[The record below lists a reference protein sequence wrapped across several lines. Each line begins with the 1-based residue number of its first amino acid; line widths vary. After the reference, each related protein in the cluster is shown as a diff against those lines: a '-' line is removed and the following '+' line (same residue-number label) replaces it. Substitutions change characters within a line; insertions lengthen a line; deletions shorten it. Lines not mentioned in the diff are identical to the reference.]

1 MKYALATI
9 SLVALTGCS
18 TLEDE
23 PPQDLEAATQDVV
36 ETAVIAE
43 EAVVVDDKV
52 VEDAGVADM
61 AYYCAPQEDMTPICG
76 FQSPEDA
83 EWLPDGSGLIISEY
97 GQYVFEGAIKR
108 LDHETGEISLLW
120 NSGMQT
126 AGEGLNEWGA
136 DGVTQ
141 KEKFSPHGISLSQ
154 REDGRWQLMV
164 VNHAEQETIDLFEL
178 LEVDGQWT
186 LQWRGGVDADGA
198 DFYNDVAATGA
209 GFYTTRFFRDNIE
222 TLAVDYAEG
231 RLNGVVKK
239 WTPEQGWM
247 ELAGTKGVILNGVL
261 WNEAD
266 DELVVNEWGKGRV
279 NVFTGEGEKKY
290 TIEDVSHPDNVS
302 WNEARDGYLVAS
314 KKVSVQKLVECGAA
328 KAEVCEGPFSIY
340 EITPES
346 GLKTTRYESD
356 GEFWGPPSN
365 AVERDGKLY
374 LGSFQ
379 GSRVLVVE

>member
-1 MKYALATI
+1 M
-9 SLVALTGCS
+9 
-18 TLEDE
+18 
-23 PPQDLEAATQDVV
+23 
-36 ETAVIAE
+36 
-43 EAVVVDDKV
+43 
-52 VEDAGVADM
+52 
-61 AYYCAPQEDMTPICG
+61 
-76 FQSPEDA
+76 
-83 EWLPDGSGLIISEY
+83 
-97 GQYVFEGAIKR
+97 
-108 LDHETGEISLLW
+108 
-120 NSGMQT
+120 
-126 AGEGLNEWGA
+126 NEWGA

-239 WTPEQGWM
+239 WTPEQGWT

-279 NVFTGEGEKKY
+279 NVFTGEGEIKY